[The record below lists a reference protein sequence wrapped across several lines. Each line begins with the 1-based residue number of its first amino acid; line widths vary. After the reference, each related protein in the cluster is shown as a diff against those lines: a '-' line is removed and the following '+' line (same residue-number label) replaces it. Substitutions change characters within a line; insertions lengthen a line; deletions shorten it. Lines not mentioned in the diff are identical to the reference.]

1 MTRSQDSA
9 RSVGWYLIKHYQTKK
24 LEEEAKVIE
33 ESVSSS
39 TVVKDS
45 TKSIVKPFPPE
56 FKDTILEAV
65 LSNVFNDALKLQK
78 YKEELLKKDI

>member
-1 MTRSQDSA
+1 M
-9 RSVGWYLIKHYQTKK
+9 IKHYQTKK

-45 TKSIVKPFPPE
+45 TKSIVKSFPPE